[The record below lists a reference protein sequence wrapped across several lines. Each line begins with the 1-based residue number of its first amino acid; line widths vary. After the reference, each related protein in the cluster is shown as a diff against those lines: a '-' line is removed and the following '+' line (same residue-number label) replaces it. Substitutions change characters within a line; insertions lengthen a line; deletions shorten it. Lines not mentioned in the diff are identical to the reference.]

1 MIENMK
7 CYQDIVERKF
17 EEIRFIITK
26 IFNNEYHKIERLLEE
41 KVDYVIDDDMDICIN
56 AVNNEITALYLN
68 DN

>member
-1 MIENMK
+1 MK